1 MNMRHIILA
10 AGAALAL
17 TACGSSSPATMAPP
31 PAPSATPSVDAAT
44 AGRVCAAA
52 NALEFA
58 GHSGADIIATAA
70 KAYNITQAQVVYAI
84 DHRCPGLKS
93 IVPANLGT

>member
-1 MNMRHIILA
+1 M
-10 AGAALAL
+10 
-17 TACGSSSPATMAPP
+17 
-31 PAPSATPSVDAAT
+31 
-44 AGRVCAAA
+44 A

-70 KAYNITQAQVVYAI
+70 KAYNITRAQVVYAI